1 MKRTLT
7 FLARAYGV
15 VGAIW
20 LTFTIFSIFF
30 FPSTT
35 EHAVSGIVK
44 EVVLSEW
51 AGYPDD
57 VLLIE
62 TTDGKGDVL
71 ASAYS
76 KRIGVG
82 DEVSL
87 KIRTGGASGSYIFA
101 SIEDLPRKTTL
112 KTDGDNGD
120 ITN

>member
-1 MKRTLT
+1 ML
-7 FLARAYGV
+7 LAMAYGI

-20 LTFTIFSIFF
+20 LTFTLWTVFF
-30 FPSTT
+30 FHKTT

-44 EVVLSEW
+44 EVVVSEW

-62 TTDGKGDVL
+62 TSDGKGDVL

-76 KRIGVG
+76 KRIDVG

-87 KIRTGGASGSYIFA
+87 KIRTGGVSGSYIFA
-101 SIEDLPRKTTL
+101 SIENLPRKTTTN
-112 KTDGDNGD
+112 TDGENGG
-120 ITN
+120 